1 MSNQP
6 STRVLKQYIHAFDQ
20 RFLVSWTDKGFELSK
35 SCSVT
40 PIAMKANPPF
50 KDGIKHGALGE
61 RIRSEVRPLGVYE
74 DEIQAIAVLQTE
86 IGPSTADAQ
95 FLMQTRNDI
104 IEHRCS
110 ADMVA
115 DTMLREGLSLE
126 DVSAAL
132 NKSTEPA

>member
-1 MSNQP
+1 M
-6 STRVLKQYIHAFDQ
+6 
-20 RFLVSWTDKGFELSK
+20 
-35 SCSVT
+35 T

-50 KDGIKHGALGE
+50 KDRIDGDALGE

-74 DEIQAIAVLQTE
+74 DEIRAIAVLQAE
-86 IGPSTADAQ
+86 LGPSTVDAQ
-95 FLMQTRNDI
+95 FLMQTRNSI

-115 DTMLREGLSLE
+115 DTMLREGLSLV

-132 NKSTEPA
+132 EAKSG